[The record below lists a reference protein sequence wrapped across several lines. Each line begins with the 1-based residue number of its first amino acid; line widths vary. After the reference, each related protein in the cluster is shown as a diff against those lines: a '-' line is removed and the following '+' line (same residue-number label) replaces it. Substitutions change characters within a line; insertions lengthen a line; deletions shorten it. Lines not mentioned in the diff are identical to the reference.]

1 MPGALTA
8 HVLRARYVF
17 VDASTVLAPGEVV
30 FDGGRIVALRAAR
43 GRVDDVALLPGLVNA
58 HAHLQLP
65 AMPAAPHRFLP
76 WLQTVIQTMA
86 SAGAPQLRANARR
99 SLQRLGSDGCTA
111 VGDIDSSGL
120 GPGLLAAAGFGGRCY
135 REVLG
140 FDLDARG
147 GRRLVRERAAGGGG
161 FPAGL
166 APHAPYSVS
175 PALFAAAARR
185 ARWLQIHLAESA
197 EEVEFL
203 RTGRGPFRDLLQ
215 GLGRLPDG
223 FVPFRRRP
231 LEHLQ
236 ALGLL
241 RRGTLLVHCQHLA
254 PGDTG
259 AIAGSGAAIAVCPGT
274 IRWFR
279 RPPPP
284 VGAWLRAGIRVAL
297 GTDSHASNTALSMP
311 GELAA
316 AAALWPGLSPSQLL
330 TMATAHGGQAL
341 GRPGLGRLALG
352 GRADLFRIAAGAPRA
367 AEVLAQ
373 FVHGKRPVL
382 RTWNAGRP
390 RPGAAV
396 C

>member
-1 MPGALTA
+1 
-8 HVLRARYVF
+8 
-17 VDASTVLAPGEVV
+17 
-30 FDGGRIVALRAAR
+30 VALRPAR
-43 GRVDDVALLPGLVNA
+43 GRVDDVALLPGLVDA

-65 AMPAAPHRFLP
+65 AMPTAPHSFLP
-76 WLQTVIQTMA
+76 WLQSVIQAMA
-86 SAGAPQLRANARR
+86 ETGAARLRANARR
-99 SLQRLGSDGCTA
+99 SLQLLGSDGCTA
-111 VGDIDSSGL
+111 VGDIDSSGHS
-120 GPGLLAAAGFGGRCY
+120 PGLLAAAGFGGRCY

-140 FDLDARG
+140 FDLDAPAS
-147 GRRLVRERAAGGGG
+147 RRLVRQRLAGGGA

-203 RTGRGPFRDLLQ
+203 RTGRGPFRDLLAR
-215 GLGRLPDG
+215 LGRLPDG
-223 FVPFRRRP
+223 FRPFRRTP

-241 RRGTLLVHCQHLA
+241 RSGTLLVHCQHLA
-254 PGDTG
+254 PGDTS

-297 GTDSHASNTALSMP
+297 GTDSHASNAALSMP

-330 TMATAHGGQAL
+330 AMATGHGGQAL
-341 GRPGLGRLALG
+341 GRPGLGRLARG
-352 GRADLFRIAAGAPRA
+352 GRADLFRIAAGSVHAD
-367 AEVLAQ
+367 EVLAQ

-390 RPGAAV
+390 RPAAAV